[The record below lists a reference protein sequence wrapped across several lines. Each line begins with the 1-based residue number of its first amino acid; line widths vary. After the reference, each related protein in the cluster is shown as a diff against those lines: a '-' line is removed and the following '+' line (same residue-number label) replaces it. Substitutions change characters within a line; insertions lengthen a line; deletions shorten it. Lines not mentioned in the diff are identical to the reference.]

1 MMEASGVYILL
12 FVVGLVMGSF
22 LNVCILRIPHGQ
34 SVIRPGSRCPQCKT
48 SIRWFDNVPLLS
60 FFWLRARCRWCG
72 GKISWRY
79 PLVECLNGAGYLG
92 IVYTF
97 GWNRSA
103 LVYALLLS
111 LLLVVTMI
119 DVDHLVIPDVISLP
133 GMVIGFF
140 AAAFILPLGWVGS
153 LLGIALGGGILWM
166 LAAASPYLFGKE
178 GLGGGDI
185 KLLAMIGAFLGWQ
198 HVCMT
203 LFLASFTGAMVGIGL
218 MAFRGM
224 ERGQYIP
231 FGPFL
236 GLGAVAS
243 MFFYQELFGMYESIV
258 VSLI

>member
-1 MMEASGVYILL
+1 MMEVSGSYILL
-12 FVVGLVMGSF
+12 FVVGLVTGSF

-48 SIRWFDNVPLLS
+48 AIRWFDNVPLLS
-60 FFWLRARCRWCG
+60 FFWLRAQCRRCG
-72 GKISWRY
+72 GTISWRY
-79 PLVECLNGAGYLG
+79 PLVECLNGVGYLG
-92 IVYTF
+92 IVHTF
-97 GWNRSA
+97 GWTRGA
-103 LVYALLLS
+103 LVYAVFLS

-140 AAAFILPLGWVGS
+140 ASAFMLPLGWAGS
-153 LLGIALGGGILWM
+153 LLGIALGGGVLWM
-166 LAAASPYLFGKE
+166 LAAVSPYLFGKE

-185 KLLAMIGAFLGWQ
+185 KFLAMIGAFLGWQ

-203 LFLASFTGAMVGIGL
+203 LFLASCAGAVVGIGL
-218 MAFRGM
+218 MAFRDM

-236 GLGAVAS
+236 ASGAVTS
-243 MFFYQELFGMYESIV
+243 MFFYQDLFGMYETM
-258 VSLI
+258 LL

>member
-1 MMEASGVYILL
+1 M
-12 FVVGLVMGSF
+12 
-22 LNVCILRIPHGQ
+22 
-34 SVIRPGSRCPQCKT
+34 
-48 SIRWFDNVPLLS
+48 
-60 FFWLRARCRWCG
+60 
-72 GKISWRY
+72 
-79 PLVECLNGAGYLG
+79 ECLNAVGYLG

-103 LVYALLLS
+103 LVYALFVS
-111 LLLVVTMI
+111 LLLVVMMI
-119 DVDHLVIPDVISLP
+119 DLDHLVIPDVISLP

-153 LLGIALGGGILWM
+153 LLGMALGGGILWI
-166 LAAASPYLFGKE
+166 LAAISPYLFGKE

-203 LFLASFTGAMVGIGL
+203 LFLASCAGALVGIGL
-218 MAFRGM
+218 MAFRYM

-236 GLGAVAS
+236 TLGAVS
-243 MFFYQELFGMYESIV
+243 SLFFYQELFGMYESMF
-258 VSLI
+258 L